1 MTDRQTTKFIYFD
14 LGNVLLFFDHHRACR
29 QLAQLSG
36 AAERQIWDALF
47 TSGLELE
54 YEAGRVSS
62 RQMHEA
68 FLAATGSAVGFDA
81 FANAFSDIFEINIPL
96 KVILGQLKFCRHRLG
111 LLSNTN
117 EMHWRLFTDGRYA
130 LLPDA
135 FEQCVLSHEVG
146 ALKPEAAIFQAAI
159 QRAGVAPQE
168 IFYLDDIPGHVAG
181 ARALGIDAV
190 QFTDAPSLL
199 TEMRRRGIGLNV

>member
-29 QLAQLSG
+29 QLARLSG
-36 AAERQIWDALF
+36 AKEQQIWDALF
-47 TSGLELE
+47 AGGLELE
-54 YEAGRVSS
+54 YEAGRISS
-62 RQMHEA
+62 RQMHQA
-68 FLAATGSAVGFDA
+68 FLAATGSAVDFDC
-81 FANAFSDIFEINIPL
+81 FANAFSDIFEVNIPM
-96 KVILGQLKFCRHRLG
+96 KVILGQLKFCQHRLG

-130 LLPDA
+130 LLPGA

-146 ALKPEAAIFQAAI
+146 AMKPEAAIFQVAI
-159 QRAGVAPQE
+159 ERAGVAPQE
-168 IFYLDDIPGHVAG
+168 IFYMDDMPGHVAG
-181 ARALGIDAV
+181 ARSLGIDAV
-190 QFTDAPSLL
+190 QFTDAPTLL